1 MGLSSC
7 VRLASMVNALHNI
20 RNRGALPSSGS
31 KEPLSA
37 GALMDRIVC
46 PGNPKTNNRI
56 AKSGAVLPWDRLRS
70 RGEGQHHVLL

>member
-1 MGLSSC
+1 MGLSRY
-7 VRLASMVNALHNI
+7 VRLAGMVNALHNI

-31 KEPLSA
+31 REPLSA
-37 GALMDRIVC
+37 GAPMDRIVC
-46 PGNPKTNNRI
+46 PGDPGTNNQI